1 MTLGT
6 KLNKLRT
13 GRNLTQVQI
22 AERLQ
27 VSQNAY
33 NRWESDKAKPAME
46 NLMKIADFYET
57 DVYEL
62 LDEKAIVQN
71 NTDRAVGNIH
81 NNNTVTINN
90 SVSEE
95 IIESILKN
103 QQDITK
109 LVEAQSL
116 LIESLL
122 KKEDFKK

>member
-13 GRNLTQVQI
+13 GKNLTQAQI
-22 AERLQ
+22 AERLHI
-27 VSQNAY
+27 SQNAY
-33 NRWESDKAKPAME
+33 NKWESDKSKPAME

-57 DVYEL
+57 DVYDL
-62 LDEKAIVQN
+62 LDETSIVQN

-90 SVSEE
+90 TFSDEL
-95 IIESILKN
+95 IESIIKN
-103 QQDITK
+103 QHDINK
-109 LVEAQSL
+109 LVEAQSK

-122 KKEDFKK
+122 KK

>member
-13 GRNLTQVQI
+13 DRKLTQVQI
-22 AERLQ
+22 AERLH

-33 NRWESDKAKPAME
+33 NKWESDKAKPAME

-62 LDEKAIVQN
+62 LDETPIVQN
-71 NTDRAVGNIH
+71 NTDRAIGTIH

-90 SVSEE
+90 TISEE
-95 IIESILKN
+95 LIESLLKN

-109 LVEAQSL
+109 LMEAQSK

-122 KKEDFKK
+122 KK

>member
-22 AERLQ
+22 AEKLHI
-27 VSQNAY
+27 SQNAY
-33 NRWESDKAKPAME
+33 NKWESDKAKPAME

-57 DVYEL
+57 DVYDL
-62 LDEKAIVQN
+62 LDETPIVQN

-90 SVSEE
+90 TISEE
-95 IIESILKN
+95 LVESIIKN

-109 LVEAQSL
+109 LVEAQSK

-122 KKEDFKK
+122 KK

>member
-22 AERLQ
+22 AEKLHI
-27 VSQNAY
+27 SQNAY
-33 NRWESDKAKPAME
+33 NKWESDKAKPAME
-46 NLMKIADFYET
+46 NLIRIADFYEM
-57 DVYEL
+57 DVYDL
-62 LDEKAIVQN
+62 LDETPIVQN

-90 SVSEE
+90 TISEE
-95 IIESILKN
+95 LIESIIKN
-103 QQDITK
+103 QQDITS
-109 LVEAQSL
+109 LVEAQNK

-122 KKEDFKK
+122 KK

>member
-22 AERLQ
+22 AEKLHI
-27 VSQNAY
+27 SQNAY
-33 NRWESDKAKPAME
+33 NKWESDKAKPAME
-46 NLMKIADFYET
+46 NLMRIADFYET
-57 DVYEL
+57 DVYDL
-62 LDEKAIVQN
+62 LDETPIVQN

-90 SVSEE
+90 TISEE
-95 IIESILKN
+95 LIESIIKN
-103 QQDITK
+103 QQDITS
-109 LVEAQSL
+109 LVETQNK

-122 KKEDFKK
+122 KK

>member
-22 AERLQ
+22 AEKLHI
-27 VSQNAY
+27 SQNAY
-33 NRWESDKAKPAME
+33 NKWESDKAKPAME
-46 NLMKIADFYET
+46 NLMKIADFYDT
-57 DVYEL
+57 DVYDL
-62 LDEKAIVQN
+62 LDETPIVQN

-90 SVSEE
+90 TISEE
-95 IIESILKN
+95 LIESILKN
-103 QQDITK
+103 QQDITS
-109 LVEAQSL
+109 LVEAQNR

-122 KKEDFKK
+122 KK

>member
-22 AERLQ
+22 AEKLQ
-27 VSQNAY
+27 ISQNAY
-33 NRWESDKAKPAME
+33 NKWESDKAKPAME
-46 NLMKIADFYET
+46 NLMKIADFYDT
-57 DVYEL
+57 DVYDL
-62 LDEKAIVQN
+62 LNETPIVQN

-90 SVSEE
+90 SFSEE
-95 IIESILKN
+95 LINSIIKN
-103 QQDITK
+103 QQDITQ
-109 LVEAQSL
+109 LVEVQTK

-122 KKEDFKK
+122 KK